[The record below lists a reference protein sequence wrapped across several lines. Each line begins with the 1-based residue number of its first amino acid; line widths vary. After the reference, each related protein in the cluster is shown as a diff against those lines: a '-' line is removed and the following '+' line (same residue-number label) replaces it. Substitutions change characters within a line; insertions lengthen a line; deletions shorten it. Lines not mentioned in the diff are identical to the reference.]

1 MPVNLAELADPAH
14 TAVVTMECQRGVVG
28 DLSPLA
34 EIREAAEQK
43 GSLLA
48 TGKLCEQARRA
59 GAKVVHCTVEYRP
72 DRAGTAQNCRILA
85 MSARNTEAPLIVGSE
100 AAQLVPE
107 LDCQPSDIISARSH
121 GMTPFTST
129 SLDQTLRNLGIKTV
143 VACGQSLNIGI
154 PGMVMSAVD
163 LGYNVIVPPDAVA
176 GVPDSYGQEVLQHTL
191 YFLAQLI
198 TTKEIISLW
207 QASPAPG

>member
-1 MPVNLAELADPAH
+1 MPINLAELANPAH
-14 TAVVTMECQRGVVG
+14 TAVLTMECQRGVVG

-34 EIREAAEQK
+34 EIRQAAEQQ
-43 GSLLA
+43 GSLQA
-48 TGKLCEQARRA
+48 TGQLCQQARQVN
-59 GAKVVHCTVEYRP
+59 AKVVHCTVEYRP

-85 MSARNTEAPLIVGSE
+85 MSARNTEAPLLAGSQ

-107 LDCQPSDIISARSH
+107 LDCQPSDLISARSH

-143 VACGQSLNIGI
+143 IACGQSLNIGI

-163 LGYNVIVPPDAVA
+163 LGYNVIVPTDAVA
-176 GVPDSYGQEVLQHTL
+176 GVPDSYGQAVLQHTL
-191 YFLAQLI
+191 YFLAQLS
-198 TTKEIISLW
+198 TTEEIVGLW
-207 QASPAPG
+207 QAHPAPG